1 MIRGLP
7 ASIVFHAALV
17 GISYLGWPFLASSSR
32 DYDSDA
38 IQIPV
43 ELVDIGALN
52 NIAPVLRPEPEPEED
67 IAPEVPEEEPEEDVI
82 PEEDPDPVD
91 ETLPEDDI
99 DTASAQEE
107 PEEAEP
113 EEVVPDLDAKPDETE
128 KEPEPEEPTPAVQKA
143 NPLDDFLNDADNTFQ
158 SERQTRKR
166 REEPKPIREPLL
178 QDTPP
183 IPQEV
188 RRGAGERTANTIR
201 LEGLLY
207 AQVKSCWIGVD
218 DLAGAEDLNVEMQI
232 LISEDGYLRE
242 DVKLIS
248 PSRAPLG
255 RSPMRTAVERAQ
267 TAVRKCQPY
276 RLPKQEYADWDDYNT
291 IRLGPKYEQD

>member
-67 IAPEVPEEEPEEDVI
+67 IVPEVPEEEPEEDVI
-82 PEEDPDPVD
+82 PEEDPEPVD

-99 DTASAQEE
+99 DTATAQEE
-107 PEEAEP
+107 PEETEP

-143 NPLDDFLNDADNTFQ
+143 NPLDDFLNDADSTFQ
-158 SERQTRKR
+158 SERQTRRK
-166 REEPKPIREPLL
+166 REEPKPVRETLL

-183 IPQEV
+183 KPQEA
-188 RRGAGERTANTIR
+188 RRGAGDRTANTAR
-201 LEGLLY
+201 LESLMYNKILP
-207 AQVKSCWIGVD
+207 CWDGVD
-218 DLAGAEDLNVEMQI
+218 DQPHPDKLNVSMNLKLDRDGRVSDLR
-232 LISEDGYLRE
+232 LI
-242 DVKLIS
+242 K
-248 PSRAPLG
+248 PSRRPLG
-255 RSPMRTAVERAQ
+255 NQPMGTAVDRALR
-267 TAVRKCQPY
+267 AVRKCAPY
-276 RLPKQEYADWDDYNT
+276 NLPDEEYAEWRDINVN
-291 IRLGPKYEQD
+291 LGIAFTPTGK